1 MSTQSSRTLHQ
12 GSSDGYFR
20 SALNKNVNDHRRK
33 KEKESRVS
41 QSSSSR
47 NPGRK
52 APLKTEIKTSSRYKE
67 NIVQENDNAPYP
79 DSAKNLE
86 AKEEAKTQSMLKDLT
101 ILHKK
106 KEQELRAKF
115 ERKLE
120 MEREL
125 RAQFE
130 HDMSIKQQRAMEKW
144 KADIGANCQ
153 IEYNKS
159 LDVIIEKVKLETE
172 AKITAKFEHQLSI
185 KQSQM
190 ERAADEWK
198 LQTKCFYAKSLL
210 AKEQEMFNTFP
221 IANFPTNKFGRIVS
235 AISNPDDTWVL
246 ICSVNM
252 SNAPWRITS
261 RNQEMQLGKNGQFM
275 VQRNIVSQVRRV
287 VYVVRGEVTFMA
299 ECPDSKLPALVLKGN
314 VGTCTICWEAVNY
327 AHTAGGTTIQ
337 GAEGLNQVAARR
349 RFYFQF
355 NCNPS
360 LSVVLYHMFYD
371 NQKLLEEFFNTT
383 GRNGFTVE
391 CFYHAPFTPQQRK
404 DKYGGVNP
412 DEPSQN
418 IFPY

>member
-33 KEKESRVS
+33 KEKESGVS

-52 APLKTEIKTSSRYKE
+52 APPKTEIKTSTRYKE

-106 KEQELRAKF
+106 KEQELRAQF

-130 HDMSIKQQRAMEKW
+130 HDMSIKQQRAMERW

-159 LDVIIEKVKLETE
+159 LNAIIEKVKLETE

-190 ERAADEWK
+190 ERAAEEWK

-210 AKEQEMFNTFP
+210 AKEQEMSNTFP

-252 SNAPWRITS
+252 SKAPWRIRTS
-261 RNQEMQLGKNGQFM
+261 QNQVMQLGENGQFM
-275 VQRNIVSQVRRV
+275 VQRNMVSQVRRM

-299 ECPDSKLPALVLKGN
+299 KCPDSKYPWKVLQGN
-314 VGTCTICWEAVNY
+314 VGTSTICCETINY
-327 AHTAGGTTIQ
+327 AHTSGGTTIK
-337 GAEGLNQVAARR
+337 GAEGLKQVAAAR

-355 NCNPS
+355 NDNAS

-371 NQKLLEEFFNTT
+371 SQKHLTQFFQPTT
-383 GRNGFTVE
+383 LNLFTQE
-391 CFYHAPFTPQQRK
+391 KFYHPPSTPKQRK
-404 DKYGGVNP
+404 DENGGV
-412 DEPSQN
+412 DYYQESQKM
-418 IFPY
+418 

>member
-33 KEKESRVS
+33 KEKESGVS

-52 APLKTEIKTSSRYKE
+52 APPKTEIKTSTRYKE

-86 AKEEAKTQSMLKDLT
+86 AKEEAKTQSMLNDLT

-106 KEQELRAKF
+106 KEQELRAQF

-159 LDVIIEKVKLETE
+159 LDAIIEKVKLETE

-252 SNAPWRITS
+252 SKAPWRIRTS
-261 RNQEMQLGKNGQFM
+261 QNQVMQLGENGQFM
-275 VQRNIVSQVRRV
+275 VQRNMVSQVRRV

-299 ECPDSKLPALVLKGN
+299 KCPDSKYPWKVLQGN
-314 VGTCTICWEAVNY
+314 VGTSTICCETINY
-327 AHTAGGTTIQ
+327 AHTSGGTTIK
-337 GAEGLNQVAARR
+337 GAEGLKQVAAAR

-355 NCNPS
+355 NDNAS

-371 NQKLLEEFFNTT
+371 SQKHLTQFFQPTT
-383 GRNGFTVE
+383 LNLFTQE
-391 CFYHAPFTPQQRK
+391 KFYHPPSTPQQRK
-404 DKYGGVNP
+404 DENGGV
-412 DEPSQN
+412 DYYQESQP
-418 IFPY
+418 I